1 MDINWAELLL
11 IIQQWRAEL
20 EAFGITYETLMIVG
34 ALATALFLISLREV
48 VVWYL
53 RIGQLHEQMRV
64 MHDQLIYIRKTLEE
78 AKILIQMPADMRAPD
93 KEKEE
98 PVQKAP
104 PKKFTLDH

>member
-11 IIQQWRAEL
+11 TIQQWRAEL
-20 EAFGITYETLMIVG
+20 EALGVTYDTLIVVG
-34 ALATALFLISLREV
+34 ALALALFLISLREI

-53 RIGQLHEQMRV
+53 RIGQLHDQMRV

-78 AKILIQMPADMRAPD
+78 AKILIQMPPEIRAD
-93 KEKEE
+93 EKEE
-98 PVQKAP
+98 PAKPAP

>member
-11 IIQQWRAEL
+11 TIQRWRAEL
-20 EAFGITYETLMIVG
+20 ETLGVTYETLIVIG
-34 ALATALFLISLREV
+34 SLATALFLISLREV

-53 RIGQLHEQMRV
+53 RIGQLHDQMRV

-78 AKILIQMPADMRAPD
+78 AKILIQMPPDMRGD
-93 KEKEE
+93 EKEE
-98 PVQKAP
+98 PAKKAP